1 VKDMDSLYH
10 STVMQRPVEED
21 EEGVRRERMNG
32 ASNSNT
38 YTRSPTKP
46 DFRSPYSPTNS
57 HPRPQFNDPYHPPT
71 PAPLPMPTTSHIPGP
86 PASPR
91 TLAAPS
97 TYGSEYQPTPRD
109 KPTSNYYDPTS
120 DSGDRRPAENTPWR
134 EAPSHTPQVRDGG
147 DSYENSVAYQ
157 MANIILQSREPYV
170 YPQAPSEPTKY
181 YNGNYTSPVISTFP
195 PRSPISHSH
204 PQRISPSPRMTS
216 VTSPVTRHNGV
227 TMGGPVIK
235 QESVAPAVVSIISPS
250 MSLQI

>member
-1 VKDMDSLYH
+1 MDMDSLYH
-10 STVMQRPVEED
+10 STMMQRPVEDD

-38 YTRSPTKP
+38 TRSSTQP

-57 HPRPQFNDPYHPPT
+57 HPRPQFNNPYHPPT
-71 PAPLPMPTTSHIPGP
+71 PAPLPMPTTSHTPGH

-97 TYGSEYQPTPRD
+97 AYASEYQPTSRD

-120 DSGDRRPAENTPWR
+120 DSGDRQSTENTAWH
-134 EAPSHTPQVRDGG
+134 EAQSHTPQVGDDG
-147 DSYENSVAYQ
+147 DSHENSVAYQ
-157 MANIILQSREPYV
+157 NANNILQSREPYI
-170 YPQAPSEPTKY
+170 YPQGPPEPPKY
-181 YNGNYTSPVISTFP
+181 YNGNYTSPVASTFP

-204 PQRISPSPRMTS
+204 PQRISPSPRMAS

-227 TMGGPVIK
+227 NIGGPVVK
-235 QESVAPAVVSIISPS
+235 QEPAAPAVVNIFTF
-250 MSLQI
+250 